1 MVLALRDRVGALTSL
16 MWVINRWRIPMA
28 KENRDTKKIDVNQVV
43 GYLSHSFANTAEE
56 IFGPR
61 TRAVKGTELYGY
73 QTNFCYLIDEIQR
86 GPRYMLPKV
95 ISSVNDL
102 IAKMKEEKTES

>member
-1 MVLALRDRVGALTSL
+1 MPRD
-16 MWVINRWRIPMA
+16 N
-28 KENRDTKKIDVNQVV
+28 KDTKKIDVNQVV

-56 IFGPR
+56 VFGPR
-61 TRAVKGTELYGY
+61 PRAIKGTTIYNY
-73 QTNFCYLIDEIQR
+73 QTDFCYLIDDIQR

-102 IAKMKEEKTES
+102 IAKLKEENKSEE